1 MQPSYTVSLTVPYP
15 ECDVNNR
22 MRISNIMRHVQQM
35 GGAHLDSLGLTYHR
49 MAADGVVLLL
59 AKEGMTINRLPEGGE
74 RIHIETT
81 PRKPKG
87 ATLLRDCTFYAEDG
101 SELLFVETT
110 WVAADTKTHRIV
122 RPDELAY
129 DIIPSLEEKD
139 YAVTGLRVRQTEHA
153 PIVGE
158 RVVRFSDIDCNR
170 HLNNAVYGDIVYDF
184 LPVETVE
191 KNQPKTFF
199 MHFQHEAGLGECLTI
214 RVGQTPEGG
223 YVVTGT
229 KASGEGCF
237 TAMVRF

>member
-1 MQPSYTVSLTVPYP
+1 MQTSYTVSFTVPYP

-22 MRISNIMRHVQQM
+22 MRISNVMRHVQQM

-59 AKEGMTINRLPEGGE
+59 AKEGMTINRLPVGGE
-74 RIHIETT
+74 RIRIVTT

-101 SELLFVETT
+101 SVLLFVETT
-110 WVAADTKTHRIV
+110 WVAADTVTHRIV
-122 RPDELAY
+122 RPGDLSY

-139 YAVTGLRVRQTEHA
+139 YTVTGLRVRLPETAQV
-153 PIVGE
+153 VGE

-184 LPVETVE
+184 LPVEVVE
-191 KNQPKTFF
+191 KKEPKTFF
-199 MHFQHEAGLGECLTI
+199 MHFQHEAGLGECLTV
-214 RVGQTPEGG
+214 RVGQTAECG

-229 KASGEGCF
+229 KAGGDSCF
-237 TAMVRF
+237 TAMAQF